1 MLHLLQTFKFYFQ
14 SSGNAENENISDI
27 IVEHIGDHVIHS
39 GYFGLGKYIGYLN
52 EHFFHT
58 KIFGIFDMRITSS
71 VLMMWLVVLIIAVI
85 FIPIAIKIK
94 NEKYG
99 SKSRWVNLWEVLIS
113 FIHDD
118 IVASNFDPPYDKK
131 AMPYMCT
138 IFFFVLFCNTIG
150 LIPGFST
157 ATGKLSVTCGLAVL
171 TLLGMIGVGTVKQ
184 GPLWI
189 FTGIVPHGIPTALFP
204 LMWILEF
211 FGLLIKTFALT
222 IRLFANMIAGHIVII
237 VFIMLA
243 MLFQSYAVAAGSVA
257 GALMIYMLELLVVFI
272 QAYIFTMLSAM
283 FIGSSLHA
291 H

>member
-1 MLHLLQTFKFYFQ
+1 MLHLLQTFKLFIQ
-14 SSGNAENENISDI
+14 SSGNAENEDVSQI
-27 IVEHIGDHVIHS
+27 IVHHIGDHIIHD
-39 GYFGLGKYIGYLN
+39 GYFGLGKVIGYLN
-52 EHFFHT
+52 EHFLHD
-58 KIFGIFDMRITSS
+58 KIFGIFDMRITDA
-71 VLMMWLVVLIIAVI
+71 VLMMWISVILFAVI
-85 FIPIAIKIK
+85 FIPVAIKIR

-99 SKSRWVNLWEVLIS
+99 SRSRWVNLWEVLIS

-118 IVASNFDPPYDKK
+118 IVASNFDPPYDRK

-150 LIPGFST
+150 LIPGFGT

-189 FTGIVPHGIPTALFP
+189 FTGIVPHGIPIALFP
-204 LMWILEF
+204 LMWVLEF
-211 FGLLIKTFALT
+211 FSLFIKTFSLT

-237 VFIMLA
+237 MFILLA
-243 MLFQSYAVAAGSVA
+243 MIFQSYLVAIGSVTFS
-257 GALMIYMLELLVVFI
+257 LMIYMLELLVVFI